1 MKIVKDILRLLTE
14 EFTADGSDFDVSDVI
29 IKSFKSNGITILNIN
44 SLIYNIFDYFEGEL
58 SNGFIYS
65 LGTDKDVREKIDNY
79 IMNNSL
85 PSAAKIDL

>member
-14 EFTADGSDFDVSDVI
+14 EFTADGSDFDVSDFI
-29 IKSFKSNGITILNIN
+29 IKSFKSNGIAILNIN

-65 LGTDKDVREKIDNY
+65 LGTEKDVREKIDNY

>member
-14 EFTADGSDFDVSDVI
+14 EFTADGSDFDVSDFI